1 MRIELDVDLGR
12 RSEPPP
18 AHDDA
23 TRAEQ
28 RHLARQGRHLR
39 RIALAQHIDHLV
51 DSGVVASY
59 AEIARM
65 CQVSRAA
72 VSKVVGALGQQLPTA
87 DNHPSTRP
95 TA

>member
-23 TRAEQ
+23 TRAEH

-51 DSGVVASY
+51 QSGQVESY

-65 CQVSRAA
+65 CGVSRAA
-72 VSKVVGALGQQLPTA
+72 VSKVVDVL
-87 DNHPSTRP
+87 DRP
-95 TA
+95 LLAAYHLTQTP